1 MNAVIKTISRA
12 AIAVAAA
19 VAAHGAIAA
28 NATVQLD
35 TSVISANSLTV
46 AAIGADTYSSST
58 GKLIAP
64 VDAANTT
71 ASLVDF
77 GNSDGFSIS
86 LTVFFAKQTLAF
98 TNFSYN
104 LTNNTLYGTLK
115 GSGSLLSDISFT
127 GDLLTANNTVTAG
140 SILTASNFSVAAG
153 LTSYLT
159 SAGVSTTS
167 LSAITSS
174 IQSVALPV
182 TAAPAVPEPST
193 YALMGLGLVG
203 ISLIARQKR
212 QA

>member
-58 GKLIAP
+58 GKLTAP

-127 GDLLTANNTVTAG
+127 GDLLMANNTVTAG

-203 ISLIARQKR
+203 ISLISRQKR

>member
-86 LTVFFAKQTLAF
+86 LTVFFAKLLLQPDQQHAVWHSEGFRQLA
-98 TNFSYN
+98 
-104 LTNNTLYGTLK
+104 
-115 GSGSLLSDISFT
+115 
-127 GDLLTANNTVTAG
+127 
-140 SILTASNFSVAAG
+140 
-153 LTSYLT
+153 
-159 SAGVSTTS
+159 
-167 LSAITSS
+167 
-174 IQSVALPV
+174 
-182 TAAPAVPEPST
+182 
-193 YALMGLGLVG
+193 VG
-203 ISLIARQKR
+203 HFLHG
-212 QA
+212 

>member
-12 AIAVAAA
+12 AVAVAAA
-19 VAAHGAIAA
+19 VAAHGAMAA

-58 GKLIAP
+58 GVLTAP
-64 VDAANTT
+64 V
-71 ASLVDF
+71 ASASNKVVDF

-86 LTVFFAKQTLAF
+86 LTVLFAKQTLSF
-98 TNFSYN
+98 TNFAYD
-104 LTNNTLYGTLK
+104 LTTNTLFGTLT
-115 GSGSLLSDISFT
+115 GSGSLLSGIAFT
-127 GDLLTANNTVTAG
+127 GDLLKAG
-140 SILTASNFSVAAG
+140 TTSSTNSILTASNFGVSAG
-153 LTSYLT
+153 LTAYLT
-159 SAGVSTTS
+159 TAGVSTAS
-167 LSAITSS
+167 LSSITSS
-174 IQSVALPV
+174 IKSVSVP
-182 TAAPAVPEPST
+182 TAPAVPEPST